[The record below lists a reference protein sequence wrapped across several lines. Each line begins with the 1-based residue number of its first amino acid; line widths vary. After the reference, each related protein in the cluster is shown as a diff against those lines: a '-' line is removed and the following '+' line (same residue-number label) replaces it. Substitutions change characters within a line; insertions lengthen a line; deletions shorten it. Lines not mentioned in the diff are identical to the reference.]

1 PSVGRVL
8 AIAGCTNSGKT
19 TMAKILTKMVEKV
32 WRKTGSKPS
41 FFYNYDCKSAVDH
54 ERMILSIKAN
64 ILCFNYVIVEGSMLT
79 EWPDVIDLC
88 DRVIFLTQDQ
98 STCRRRRS
106 KRTYD
111 PPDVPGYFEEVVWPA
126 YQQHLQKAL
135 ALARE
140 DCYIS
145 FLDVTLYT
153 DQPDEKMVSLIQA
166 FSDDVIRICYE
177 PLDVGEAVRLINSPT
192 CGATSVF
199 VGTTR
204 DTFNGRSVARLDY
217 ETYDEMA
224 YKELRKLCSLIRSK
238 YPSVERVVIFH
249 RIGEV
254 AVGETSVIIATASP
268 HRKDAL
274 HATEMAID
282 ELKRAVPIWKK

>member
-1 PSVGRVL
+1 L
-8 AIAGCTNSGKT
+8 
-19 TMAKILTKMVEKV
+19 
-32 WRKTGSKPS
+32 
-41 FFYNYDCKSAVDH
+41 FFHTLN
-54 ERMILSIKAN
+54 E
-64 ILCFNYVIVEGSMLT
+64 
-79 EWPDVIDLC
+79 
-88 DRVIFLTQDQ
+88 

-153 DQPDEKMVSLIQA
+153 DQPDEKMVSVQKFCFVEKCIE
-166 FSDDVIRICYE
+166 FSTISCRF
-177 PLDVGEAVRLINSPT
+177 NFSPT

-249 RIGEV
+249 RLGYKV

-282 ELKRAVPIWKK
+282 ELKRAVPIWKKVSYSNVLSHS